1 MVVYDKYYVKN
12 KKNKTKQKKNK
23 KKIDQQKSICAD
35 CESKK
40 YTFLKTSKKQ
50 KIVFTNYKAWIFIA
64 KTVKNTLNVHIHRR
78 IF

>member
-12 KKNKTKQKKNK
+12 KKNKIKQKKNK

-40 YTFLKTSKKQ
+40 YTFLKRVKSKK
-50 KIVFTNYKAWIFIA
+50 
-64 KTVKNTLNVHIHRR
+64 
-78 IF
+78 

>member
-1 MVVYDKYYVKN
+1 ML
-12 KKNKTKQKKNK
+12 KTKNTKKK
-23 KKIDQQKSICAD
+23 TKKKIKKIDQQKSICAD

>member
-12 KKNKTKQKKNK
+12 KKNKTKQKKK

-40 YTFLKTSKKQ
+40 YTFLKRVKSKK
-50 KIVFTNYKAWIFIA
+50 
-64 KTVKNTLNVHIHRR
+64 
-78 IF
+78 